1 MANCLA
7 FNRATTDGAAGRYS
21 GLANGWETASI
32 FPLMLL
38 CRVECWAG
46 PKFDAGSAQK
56 VFFLSD
62 PVCMYLWRHT
72 NPISHQV
79 DVGLC
84 ASGCPGAEGESCG
97 GEGVMDVWVTGSKND
112 GNG

>member
-56 VFFLSD
+56 VVF
-62 PVCMYLWRHT
+62 H
-72 NPISHQV
+72 PIQFVSMASNQPQV
-79 DVGLC
+79 EAGLC